1 MYEGLANILQLKGMG
16 MTEDATGFQRAF
28 RLKDMIPIVAAQ
40 AMPQP
45 KLNMTATPMPQP
57 RLNMTA
63 APMPPQM
70 SRPVYRDE
78 GGKLVDGGKVD
89 GDDYVIDAYTVAAL
103 GNGSSDAGGKLLDQS
118 LPKVQNTDGSK
129 AGMVQEKIGDGMSD
143 NVSYEVANGG
153 DITEARISQDEYIV
167 DANQVKQLGGGNVEQ
182 GVERLDKLREEIRQ
196 QAYGTTKQP
205 KQISAAR
212 TLREFMKEV

>member
-16 MTEDATGFQRAF
+16 MTEDAAGFQRAF

-40 AMPQP
+40 AMPKQAMMRP
-45 KLNMTATPMPQP
+45 
-57 RLNMTA
+57 

-70 SRPVYRDE
+70 SSPVYRDE
-78 GGKLVDGGKVD
+78 GGKLVEGGKVD

-118 LPKVQNTDGSK
+118 LPQVQNTDGSK
-129 AGMVQEKIGDGMSD
+129 AGMIQEEIGDGMSD
-143 NVSYEVANGG
+143 NVSYDVANGG

-167 DANQVKQLGGGNVEQ
+167 DANQVKELGGGDVDE
-182 GVERLDKLREEIRQ
+182 GTARLDKLREEIRK
-196 QAYGTTKQP
+196 QAYGTKEQP
-205 KQISAAR
+205 NEISAVK
-212 TLREFMKEV
+212 TLEKFMGT

>member
-16 MTEDATGFQRAF
+16 MAEDAAGFQRAF

-40 AMPQP
+40 AMPKQAMMRP
-45 KLNMTATPMPQP
+45 
-57 RLNMTA
+57 

-70 SRPVYRDE
+70 SSPVYRDE

-118 LPKVQNTDGSK
+118 LPQVQNTDGSK
-129 AGMVQEKIGDGMSD
+129 AGMVQEEIGDGMSD

-167 DANQVKQLGGGNVEQ
+167 DANQVKQLGGGDVEE
-182 GVERLDKLREEIRQ
+182 GVKRLDNLREEIRQ

>member
-40 AMPQP
+40 AMPKQAMMRP
-45 KLNMTATPMPQP
+45 
-57 RLNMTA
+57 

-70 SRPVYRDE
+70 SSPVYRDE

-118 LPKVQNTDGSK
+118 LPQVQNTDGSK
-129 AGMVQEKIGDGMSD
+129 AGMVQEEIGDGMSD

-167 DANQVKQLGGGNVEQ
+167 DANQVKQLGGGDVEE

>member
-16 MTEDATGFQRAF
+16 MAEDAAGFQRAF

-70 SRPVYRDE
+70 SSPVYRDE

-89 GDDYVIDAYTVAAL
+89 GNDYVIDAYTVAAL
-103 GNGSSDAGGKLLDQS
+103 GNGSSDAGGKLLDDS
-118 LPKVQNTDGSK
+118 LPQVQNTDGSK
-129 AGMVQEKIGDGMSD
+129 AGMVQEEIGDGMSD
-143 NVSYEVANGG
+143 NVSYDVDNGG
-153 DITEARISQDEYIV
+153 DIKEARISQDEYIV
-167 DANQVKQLGGGNVEQ
+167 DANQVKELGDGDVDK
-182 GVERLDKLREEIRQ
+182 GVTRLDKLREEIRK
-196 QAYGTTKQP
+196 QAYGTKRQP
-205 KQISAAR
+205 NEISAAE
-212 TLREFMKEV
+212 TLEKFMGT

>member
-16 MTEDATGFQRAF
+16 MTEDAAGFQRAF

-40 AMPQP
+40 AMPKQAMMRP
-45 KLNMTATPMPQP
+45 
-57 RLNMTA
+57 

-70 SRPVYRDE
+70 SSPVYRDE
-78 GGKLVDGGKVD
+78 GGKLVEGGKVD

-118 LPKVQNTDGSK
+118 LPQVQNTDGSK
-129 AGMVQEKIGDGMSD
+129 AGMVQEEIGDGMSD
-143 NVSYEVANGG
+143 NVSYDVANGG

-167 DANQVKQLGGGNVEQ
+167 DANQVKELGSGDMKE

>member
-16 MTEDATGFQRAF
+16 MTEDAVGFQRAF

-40 AMPQP
+40 AMPKQAMMRP
-45 KLNMTATPMPQP
+45 
-57 RLNMTA
+57 

-70 SRPVYRDE
+70 SSPVYRDE
-78 GGKLVDGGKVD
+78 GGKLVEGGKVD

-118 LPKVQNTDGSK
+118 LPQVQNTDGSK
-129 AGMVQEKIGDGMSD
+129 AGMVQEEIGDGMSD
-143 NVSYEVANGG
+143 NVSYDVANGG

-167 DANQVKQLGGGNVEQ
+167 DANQVKELGDGDVDK
-182 GVERLDKLREEIRQ
+182 GVTRLDKLREEIRK
-196 QAYGTTKQP
+196 QAYGTKEQP
-205 KQISAAR
+205 NEISAVK
-212 TLREFMKEV
+212 TLEKFMGT

>member
-16 MTEDATGFQRAF
+16 MTEDAVGFQRAF

-40 AMPQP
+40 AMPKQAMMRP
-45 KLNMTATPMPQP
+45 
-57 RLNMTA
+57 
-63 APMPPQM
+63 APLPPQM
-70 SRPVYRDE
+70 SSPVYRDE

-118 LPKVQNTDGSK
+118 LPQVQNTDGSK
-129 AGMVQEKIGDGMSD
+129 AGMVQEEIGDGMSD

-167 DANQVKQLGGGNVEQ
+167 DANQVKELGDGNVDE
-182 GVERLDKLREEIRQ
+182 GATRLDKLREEIRK
-196 QAYGTTKQP
+196 QAYGTKKQP
-205 KQISAAR
+205 NEISAAE
-212 TLREFMKEV
+212 TLEKFMGT

>member
-40 AMPQP
+40 AMPKQAMMRP
-45 KLNMTATPMPQP
+45 
-57 RLNMTA
+57 

-70 SRPVYRDE
+70 SSPVYRDE
-78 GGKLVDGGKVD
+78 GGKLVNGGKVD

-118 LPKVQNTDGSK
+118 LPQVQNTDGST
-129 AGMVQEKIGDGMSD
+129 AGMVQEAIGDGMSD

-167 DANQVKQLGGGNVEQ
+167 DANQVKELGGGDVDE
-182 GVERLDKLREEIRQ
+182 GTARLDKLREEIRK
-196 QAYGTTKQP
+196 QAYGTKEQP
-205 KQISAAR
+205 NEISAVK
-212 TLREFMKEV
+212 TLEKFMGT